1 MRGGGAVYSGAR
13 PDQGAAAEAQGGSE
27 PSHVA
32 FQGTGYTLNSGP
44 GGRPAMNASPL
55 AQQGQGTGRA
65 ARAATLSP
73 TASREEQRARALA
86 AAERRMR

>member
-13 PDQGAAAEAQGGSE
+13 PDEVAAAEANRGSE
-27 PSHVA
+27 PSRVA

-44 GGRPAMNASPL
+44 EGRHGTNTSPL
-55 AQQGQGTGRA
+55 TGQG
-65 ARAATLSP
+65 ARHSAQAATSSP
-73 TASREEQRARALA
+73 AASREEQRARALA

>member
-32 FQGTGYTLNSGP
+32 FQGTGHTLNSGP

-55 AQQGQGTGRA
+55 AQGQGTGRA